1 MASVSTMHE
10 QVHQRAS
17 KEGQPK
23 EDAKD
28 MGAVFGKQHRA
39 GYDDKS
45 EQNESCA

>member
-1 MASVSTMHE
+1 MHE

-17 KEGQPK
+17 KERQPE

-28 MGAVFGKQHRA
+28 MGAVLGKQQRA

>member
-1 MASVSTMHE
+1 MASVSAMHE

-28 MGAVFGKQHRA
+28 MGAVLGKEQRA